1 MEKVVRVVVV
11 VVGLLGGGGSTA
23 RADDFAAQQKLIDES
38 RLVVEQLKV
47 DPKLG
52 AKARALVHKS
62 RAVLAVPELVK
73 AGLIV
78 GGMGGAG
85 VLLARDSKN
94 KWSYP
99 CFYDM
104 GGGSFG
110 LQIGGQVSKVL
121 LIVMNEPALERLLKG
136 KVEFGAG
143 ADATVANLEADV
155 EANPN
160 VDIYSVVESEGLF
173 AGATVEGASTS
184 PSKNRNK
191 AYYGR
196 DVSAEDI
203 VLRGVVKNAGTDA
216 LRDSLAKF

>member
-11 VVGLLGGGGSTA
+11 VGLLGWGGSTA
-23 RADDFAAQQKLIDES
+23 RADDFATQQKLIDES

-52 AKARALVHKS
+52 ARAGALVRKS

-196 DVSAEDI
+196 DVSAGDI

>member
-1 MEKVVRVVVV
+1 MEKVIGVVVV
-11 VVGLLGGGGSTA
+11 LALLGWGGSMA
-23 RADDFAAQQKLIDES
+23 RADDFATQQKLVDES
-38 RLVVEQLKV
+38 RLVLEHLKT

-52 AKARALVHKS
+52 PRARALVHKS
-62 RAVLAVPELVK
+62 RAVLVVPELVK
-73 AGLIV
+73 AGFIV

-85 VLLARDSKN
+85 VLVARDGKN

-121 LIVMNEPALERLLKG
+121 LIVMNEAALDRLLAG
-136 KVEFGAG
+136 KVEFGGG
-143 ADATVANLEADV
+143 ADATVAKLEADV

-173 AGATVEGASTS
+173 AGATVEGASSS

-191 AYYGR
+191 AYYGG
-196 DVSAEDI
+196 DTSAEDI
-203 VLRGVVKNAGTDA
+203 IHRGTVKNAGADA
-216 LRDSLAKF
+216 LRDALAKF

>member
-1 MEKVVRVVVV
+1 MEKVIRVVVV
-11 VVGLLGGGGSTA
+11 LALLGWGGATA
-23 RADDFAAQQKLIDES
+23 WADDFAAQQKLIDEA
-38 RLVVEQLKV
+38 RLVVQELKV

-52 AKARALVHKS
+52 PRARALVHKS
-62 RAVLAVPELVK
+62 RAVLVVPELVK
-73 AGLIV
+73 AGIIV

-85 VLLARDSKN
+85 VLLARDAKN

-121 LIVMNEPALERLLKG
+121 LIVMNDTALDRLLLG
-136 KVEFGAG
+136 KVAFGGG
-143 ADATVANLEADV
+143 ADATVAKLEADV

-160 VDIYSVVESEGLF
+160 VDVYSVVESEGLF

-191 AYYGR
+191 AYYGGEP
-196 DVSAEDI
+196 SAEDI
-203 VLRGVVKNAGTDA
+203 IRRGTVKNAGADA
-216 LRDSLAKF
+216 LRDALAKF

>member
-1 MEKVVRVVVV
+1 MEKIIRVVVV
-11 VVGLLGGGGSTA
+11 LALLGWGGSTA

-38 RLVVEQLKV
+38 RLVVEHLKT

-52 AKARALVHKS
+52 ERARGLIHKS
-62 RAVLAVPELVK
+62 RAVLVVPELVK
-73 AGLIV
+73 AGFIV

-85 VLLARDSKN
+85 VLVARDAKN

-110 LQIGGQVSKVL
+110 LQIGGQVSKVV
-121 LIVMNEPALERLLKG
+121 LIVMNDGALDRLLQG
-136 KVEFGAG
+136 KVEFGGGAG
-143 ADATVANLEADV
+143 ATVAKLETDV
-155 EANPN
+155 AANPN
-160 VDIYSVVESEGLF
+160 VDVFSVIESEGLF

-191 AYYGR
+191 AYYGS
-196 DVSAEDI
+196 DLSAEDI
-203 VLRGVVKNAGTDA
+203 VLRGLVKNAGADA

>member
-11 VVGLLGGGGSTA
+11 VGLLAWGGSAA

-38 RLVVEQLKV
+38 RLVVEHLRI

-85 VLLARDSKN
+85 VLVARDSKN

-121 LIVMNEPALERLLKG
+121 LIVMNEPALERLLNG

-203 VLRGVVKNAGTDA
+203 VRRGVVKNAGADA

>member
-1 MEKVVRVVVV
+1 
-11 VVGLLGGGGSTA
+11 
-23 RADDFAAQQKLIDES
+23 
-38 RLVVEQLKV
+38 
-47 DPKLG
+47 
-52 AKARALVHKS
+52 
-62 RAVLAVPELVK
+62 
-73 AGLIV
+73 
-78 GGMGGAG
+78 
-85 VLLARDSKN
+85 
-94 KWSYP
+94 
-99 CFYDM
+99 
-104 GGGSFG
+104 
-110 LQIGGQVSKVL
+110 
-121 LIVMNEPALERLLKG
+121 
-136 KVEFGAG
+136 
-143 ADATVANLEADV
+143 VANLEADV